1 MADQHAVIGGETA
14 THVTHEQVVGMWR
27 RAKNAYATGGKVDQR
42 NVYGGEREVRPPR
55 APTTSYATLD
65 PWILDDAR

>member
-27 RAKNAYATGGKVDQR
+27 RAKNVYATGGKVDHEQSVDGVQR
-42 NVYGGEREVRPPR
+42 RP
-55 APTTSYATLD
+55 SC
-65 PWILDDAR
+65 